1 MGGVDPERIT
11 NASAGNF
18 TDVAGVVGVLL
29 RRGAKFRVRRADVQ
43 GLLKMMLHLLQML

>member
-29 RRGAKFRVRRADVQ
+29 RRRAEIRVRSAHVQ
-43 GLLKMMLHLLQML
+43 RLLKMMLHLLQML